1 MWKILLTAPVLAAAM
16 INGSTSPAMADT
28 PGSTVALDLPTRS
41 ASAATCVPNST
52 QPAAEWFCWTTYF
65 GGEQAKNKC
74 DVDGLAIVLSGQATG
89 SACAP
94 RFDQTGFDL
103 WLRM

>member
-16 INGSTSPAMADT
+16 INGSALPTIAST
-28 PGSTVALDLPTRS
+28 PGSTVALELPAPS

-52 QPAAEWFCWTTYF
+52 QPAREWFCWTTYL
-65 GGEQAKNKC
+65 GGEEAKNKC
-74 DVDGLAIVLSGQATG
+74 DADGLSIVLSGQATG

-94 RFDQTGFDL
+94 RFDQTGYDL